1 MALSSADL
9 STVYSLLQN
18 ALSQDQSI
26 QKPAEATLASCE
38 NRPGFCSCLLEII
51 ASRDLE
57 KQSDPRW
64 LASVYFKNSINRYW
78 RIRRETPGIGDAEKP
93 YLRSKLLDIIREED
107 NKVAVQLALL
117 IAKIARFDYP
127 RDWPE
132 LFPILL
138 QKLQS
143 PDVLLTQRVY
153 LVLNQTLKELST
165 KRLAA
170 DQRNFAEITSQ
181 LFDYTWHHWFADMQ
195 IILQGFSLVLGN
207 PESGLQPDQGKA
219 LSLTCERWL
228 LCSKVLKRMLLFGFQ
243 SDAKS
248 IQEVAP
254 VKQVAPAFLQAVQSL
269 LQYRVV
275 PPIREFV
282 EKACLRLMK
291 TLVEVQSTH
300 PYSFS
305 NKAVLPSVLEFCYIQ
320 VTERSAGASMF
331 EHFLIKCMMFVQ
343 SVIQCPS
350 YRSQKAG
357 RVVGQSTPSLEEAKG
372 NLAGQAEEI
381 LQSVLDKQRL
391 VVLSEILVRRYFLLM
406 ADDLEE
412 WAQEP
417 EAFHHE
423 QETVQWKE
431 KLRPCAESL
440 YLALFERYREMLAP
454 LVVEMLKQASDN
466 CPPAAPDADVQI
478 TPALLLKEAVY
489 NAVGVA
495 NYDLY
500 DYIDFKSWYDGCLAQ
515 ELHNRHPNGRILRR
529 RVAWLVGQWVSKI
542 KDEMRRP
549 IYSALLGLL
558 GDSDLAVK
566 LAACRSLHHLI
577 DDVHFYE
584 EEFVEFVPACLQYL
598 FEFMGTAQEFD
609 SKLQVFNLVS
619 VIIERLG
626 EKVLPCVDKI
636 MSFLPQV
643 WQASEG
649 QSLLRIQ
656 VILALQR
663 LLMALGPQSPIC
675 YELLFPILQYS
686 TDVNQ
691 PDELNMLED
700 GMQLWQTTV
709 KHAPIMVPRL
719 LGLFPHLVSVME
731 KSFDHLQVAT
741 NITESYV
748 LLGGADFLRH
758 HAAGVVKI
766 LDGVVGNVNEKGMM
780 CTLPV
785 IDTLIQCFPADAP
798 GLLEPVLQKLFVIV
812 VTGHNESDIVKASCG
827 AILARVLVQNSTF
840 FAQFTS
846 QQSLAIVLQ
855 QSGVTLTDQS
865 ALFLFFDAW
874 LDKVDS
880 LTTLGKRK
888 VCALALCVLL
898 TLREPQVLDR
908 LEQILSVCTSV
919 LHETEEE
926 KNGNS
931 SSYGYWSSNAL
942 SGDDGS
948 VATVESEESRKRQVL
963 GADPINS
970 LSLGPLLKEK
980 LQTCAA
986 LHGEAAFNAAI
997 QCAGG
1002 GTSVTGRKSAFE
1014 VNRCHHHM
1022 FSSLPFLAN
1031 NAKFGLRQGTPTNLP
1046 VGGGSGIGTAT
1057 WDVINPSL
1065 LRELSSLGD
1074 CRPYLHHL

>member
-1 MALSSADL
+1 MALTTADL
-9 STVYSLLQN
+9 PTVFSLLQN
-18 ALSQDQSI
+18 ALNQDQSI
-26 QKPAEATLASCE
+26 QKPAEATLAACE
-38 NRPGFCSCLLEII
+38 NRPGFCSCLLGII

-57 KQSDPRW
+57 KQSDARW

-78 RIRRETPGIGDAEKP
+78 RIRRDSPGISDAEKP
-93 YLRSKLLDIIREED
+93 YLRRTLLELIREED

-127 RDWPE
+127 REWPE
-132 LFPILL
+132 LFPALL

-181 LFDYTWHHWFADMQ
+181 LFDYTWRHWYADMQ
-195 IILQGFSLVLGN
+195 IILQGFSAFLAN
-207 PESGLQPDQGKA
+207 PEMGLPPDQGKA

-228 LCSKVLKRMLLFGFQ
+228 LCSKVLRRMLLFGFQ

-248 IQEVAP
+248 VQEVAP
-254 VKQVAPAFLQAVQSL
+254 VKDVSPAFLQAVQSL
-269 LQYRVV
+269 LQYRAV
-275 PPIREFV
+275 PAIREFV

-291 TLVEVQSTH
+291 TLVEVQGVH

-305 NKAVLPSVLEFCYIQ
+305 NKSVLPLVLDFCYIQ
-320 VTERSAGASMF
+320 VTEQSGDSNMF
-331 EHFLIKCMMFVQ
+331 EHFLIKCMLFIQ
-343 SVIQCPS
+343 SVIQCVA
-350 YRSQKAG
+350 YRSIKSG
-357 RVVGQSTPSLEEAKG
+357 RVVGQTTRSMEETKG

-381 LQSVLDKQRL
+381 LQSLLDKQRL
-391 VVLSEILVRRYFLLM
+391 VLLTEILVRRYFVLTS
-406 ADDLEE
+406 DDLEE

-423 QETVQWKE
+423 QEMVQWRE

-440 YLALFERYREMLAP
+440 YLALFERHRELLAP
-454 LVVEMLKQASDN
+454 LVVEMLRQAAEN
-466 CPPAAPDADVQI
+466 CPPAGPNADLQI
-478 TPALLLKEAVY
+478 TQGLLLKEAVY

-500 DYIDFKSWYDGCLAQ
+500 DYIDFKSWYESSLAQ
-515 ELHNRHPNGRILRR
+515 ELQNRHPNGRILRR

-549 IYSALLGLL
+549 IYMALLGLL
-558 GDSDLAVK
+558 GDDDLAVK
-566 LAACRSLHHLI
+566 LAACRSLHNLI

-584 EEFVEFVPACLQYL
+584 EEFVEFVPTCLQFL
-598 FEFMGTAQEFD
+598 FQFMRTAQEFD
-609 SKLQVFNLVS
+609 SKLQIFNLVS
-619 VIIERLG
+619 LIIERLG
-626 EKVLPCVDKI
+626 EKVLPCVEKI

-663 LLMALGPQSPIC
+663 LLMALGPQSPMC

-700 GMQLWQTTV
+700 GMLLWQTTLR
-709 KHAPIMVPRL
+709 HAPVMVPQL
-719 LGLFPHLVSVME
+719 LALFPHLVQVME
-731 KSFDHLQVAT
+731 KSFDHLQVAM
-741 NITESYV
+741 NIIESYI
-748 LLGGADFLRH
+748 LLGGAEFLRH
-758 HAAGVVKI
+758 HAGDVVKI
-766 LDGVVGNVNEKGMM
+766 LDSVVGNVNEKGMM

-785 IDTLIQCFPADAP
+785 VDTLIQCFPADTP
-798 GLLEPVLQKLFVIV
+798 SLLEPVLQKLV
-812 VTGHNESDIVKASCG
+812 VLVVNGRNESDIVRASSG
-827 AILARVLVQNSTF
+827 AILARILVQNSQF
-840 FAQFTS
+840 FAQFTTKP
-846 QQSLAIVLQ
+846 SLAAALQ
-855 QSGVTLTDQS
+855 QSGVTSTDQS
-865 ALFLFFDAW
+865 AVFLFFDAW
-874 LDKVDS
+874 LDKIDS

-888 VCALALCVLL
+888 VCALALCILL
-898 TLREPQVLDR
+898 TLRESQILDR

-926 KNGNS
+926 KNEVP
-931 SSYGYWSSNAL
+931 SSYWASSANH
-942 SGDDGS
+942 GDHESVGS
-948 VATVESEESRKRQVL
+948 VESEESRKRQVL
-963 GADPINS
+963 GADPINN
-970 LSLGPLLKEK
+970 LALAPLLKEK

-986 LHGEAAFNAAI
+986 VHGDAAFNAAI
-997 QCAGG
+997 
-1002 GTSVTGRKSAFE
+1002 SRL
-1014 VNRCHHHM
+1014 H
-1022 FSSLPFLAN
+1022 P
-1031 NAKFGLRQGTPTNLP
+1031 
-1046 VGGGSGIGTAT
+1046 
-1057 WDVINPSL
+1057 L
-1065 LRELSSLGD
+1065 LLGELQKL
-1074 CRPYLHHL
+1074 LQT

>member
-9 STVYSLLQN
+9 PTVFSLLQN

-78 RIRRETPGIGDAEKP
+78 RIRRDTPGIGDAEKP
-93 YLRSKLLDIIREED
+93 YLRSKLLDLIREED

-132 LFPILL
+132 LFPMLL

-195 IILQGFSLVLGN
+195 LILQGFSLVLAS
-207 PESGLQPDQGKA
+207 PDSGLQPDQGKA

-228 LCSKVLKRMLLFGFQ
+228 LCSKVLRRMLLFGFQ

-248 IQEVAP
+248 VQEVAP
-254 VKQVAPAFLQAVQSL
+254 VKQVSPAFLQAAQSL
-269 LQYRVV
+269 LQYRAV

-300 PYSFS
+300 PFSFS
-305 NKAVLPSVLEFCYIQ
+305 NKAVLPPVLDFCYVQ
-320 VTERSAGASMF
+320 VTEQSGGSTMF
-331 EHFLIKCMMFVQ
+331 EHFLIKCMIFIQ
-343 SVIQCPS
+343 SVIQCAS
-350 YRSQKAG
+350 YRSHKAG
-357 RVVGQSTPSLEEAKG
+357 RVVGASTPSLEEAKG

-381 LQSVLDKQRL
+381 LQSLLDKQRL
-391 VVLSEILVRRYFLLM
+391 VVLSEILVRRYFVLTG
-406 ADDLEE
+406 DDLEE

-423 QETVQWKE
+423 QEMVQWRE

-440 YLALFERYREMLAP
+440 YLALFERHREMLAP

-466 CPPAAPDADVQI
+466 CPPAAPDADMQI

-500 DYIDFKSWYDGCLAQ
+500 DYIDFKSWYDSCLAQ

-558 GDSDLAVK
+558 GDNDLAVK
-566 LAACRSLHHLI
+566 LAACRSLHNLI

-584 EEFVEFVPACLQYL
+584 EEFVEFVPTCLQFL

-609 SKLQVFNLVS
+609 SKLQIFNLVS
-619 VIIERLG
+619 LIIERLG
-626 EKVLPCVDKI
+626 EKVLPCVEKI

-663 LLMALGPQSPIC
+663 LLMALGPQSPMC

-700 GMQLWQTTV
+700 GMQLWQTTLR
-709 KHAPIMVPRL
+709 HAPVMVPQL
-719 LGLFPHLVSVME
+719 QGLFPHLVAVME
-731 KSFDHLQVAT
+731 KSFDHLQVAM
-741 NITESYV
+741 NIIESYV

-766 LDGVVGNVNEKGMM
+766 LDSVVGNVNEKGMM

-785 IDTLIQCFPADAP
+785 VDTLIQCFPGDAP
-798 GLLEPVLQKLFVIV
+798 AILEAVLQKLV
-812 VTGHNESDIVKASCG
+812 VLVVNGRNDSDIVRASSG
-827 AILARVLVQNSTF
+827 AILARILVQNSGF

-846 QQSLAIVLQ
+846 QQSLAVALQ
-855 QSGVTLTDQS
+855 QSGVTSTDQS

-874 LDKVDS
+874 LDKIDS

-898 TLREPQVLDR
+898 TLREPQILDR

-926 KNGNS
+926 KNGNPS
-931 SSYGYWSSNAL
+931 NYSYWSSNAH
-942 SGDDGS
+942 SGEEGS
-948 VATVESEESRKRQVL
+948 VSSVESEESRKRQVL

-970 LSLGPLLKEK
+970 LSLAPLLKEK

-986 LHGEAAFNAAI
+986 LHGEAAFN
-997 QCAGG
+997 
-1002 GTSVTGRKSAFE
+1002 
-1014 VNRCHHHM
+1014 
-1022 FSSLPFLAN
+1022 
-1031 NAKFGLRQGTPTNLP
+1031 
-1046 VGGGSGIGTAT
+1046 TAMSRLH
-1057 WDVINPSL
+1057 PML
-1065 LRELSSLGD
+1065 LGQLQQL
-1074 CRPYLHHL
+1074 LQT